1 MIIKRAEKMGFCF
14 GVSGAVDLCEE
25 VIKKNNISKKKMYI
39 LGMLVHNKVVIKD
52 MEDKGF
58 EVLKEEDL
66 LSHKIHLGEND
77 LVIVRAHGTTKE
89 IYKTLDESGCEIFDA
104 TCVFVKRIRN
114 ALIEAENKGNKII
127 FVGDKNHPEVKGIL
141 SFGNNFEV
149 VASFEEFLNFKVAE
163 NKGNKIIFVGDKNH
177 PEVKGILSFG
187 NNFEV
192 VASFEEFLNFK
203 VDSNVNYTLLTQTT
217 FNKEVFF
224 KIKDYILENYNNIE
238 IFSKI
243 CGATY
248 ERQRAVEK
256 LAKECEA
263 IIIVGD
269 KKSSNSKKLYEISKE
284 INEKS
289 YLIEEVDQL
298 NIDWLK
304 NISSVGIT
312 AGASTPEKIEISKEI
327 NEKSYLIE
335 EVDQL
340 NIDWLKNISSVG
352 ITAGASTPEKI
363 IIEIE
368 KFIRGNFDDKH
379 GL

>member
-14 GVSGAVDLCEE
+14 GVSGAIDLCEE

-58 EVLKEEDL
+58 EILKEEDL
-66 LSHKIHLGEND
+66 LARKIHLGKND
-77 LVIVRAHGTTKE
+77 LVVVRAHGTTKE
-89 IYKTLDESGCEIFDA
+89 IYKILDESGCEIFDA

-127 FVGDKNHPEVKGIL
+127 FI
-141 SFGNNFEV
+141 
-149 VASFEEFLNFKVAE
+149 
-163 NKGNKIIFVGDKNH
+163 GDKNH

-203 VDSNVNYTLLTQTT
+203 VDKNINYTLLTQTT

-256 LAKECEA
+256 LAEECEA

-312 AGASTPEKIEISKEI
+312 AGASTPEKI
-327 NEKSYLIE
+327 
-335 EVDQL
+335 
-340 NIDWLKNISSVG
+340 
-352 ITAGASTPEKI
+352 

>member
-14 GVSGAVDLCEE
+14 GVSGAIDLCEE
-25 VIKKNNISKKKMYI
+25 VIKKNNVSKKKMYI

-58 EVLKEEDL
+58 EILKEEDL
-66 LSHKIHLGEND
+66 LAHKIHLGKND
-77 LVIVRAHGTTKE
+77 LVVVRAHGTTKE
-89 IYKTLDESGCEIFDA
+89 IYKILDESGCEIFDA

-127 FVGDKNHPEVKGIL
+127 FI
-141 SFGNNFEV
+141 
-149 VASFEEFLNFKVAE
+149 
-163 NKGNKIIFVGDKNH
+163 GDKNH

-203 VDSNVNYTLLTQTT
+203 VDKNINYTLLTQTT

-248 ERQRAVEK
+248 ERQKAVEK
-256 LAKECEA
+256 LAEECKA

-269 KKSSNSKKLYEISKE
+269 KKSSNTKKLY
-284 INEKS
+284 
-289 YLIEEVDQL
+289 
-298 NIDWLK
+298 
-304 NISSVGIT
+304 
-312 AGASTPEKIEISKEI
+312 EISKEI

>member
-14 GVSGAVDLCEE
+14 GVSGAIDLCEE

-58 EVLKEEDL
+58 EILKEEDL
-66 LSHKIHLGEND
+66 LAHKIRLGKND
-77 LVIVRAHGTTKE
+77 LVVIRAHGTTKE
-89 IYKTLDESGCEIFDA
+89 IYKILDESGCEIFDA

-127 FVGDKNHPEVKGIL
+127 FI
-141 SFGNNFEV
+141 
-149 VASFEEFLNFKVAE
+149 
-163 NKGNKIIFVGDKNH
+163 GDKNH

-203 VDSNVNYTLLTQTT
+203 VDKNINYTLLTQTT

-256 LAKECEA
+256 LAEECKA

-269 KKSSNSKKLYEISKE
+269 KKSSNSKKLY
-284 INEKS
+284 
-289 YLIEEVDQL
+289 
-298 NIDWLK
+298 
-304 NISSVGIT
+304 
-312 AGASTPEKIEISKEI
+312 EISKEI

>member
-14 GVSGAVDLCEE
+14 GVSGAIDLCED
-25 VIKKNNISKKKMYI
+25 VIKKNNVSKKKMYI

-66 LSHKIHLGEND
+66 LSRKIHLGKND
-77 LVIVRAHGTTKE
+77 LVVVRAHGTTKE
-89 IYKTLDESGCEIFDA
+89 IYKILDESGCEIFDA

-127 FVGDKNHPEVKGIL
+127 FI
-141 SFGNNFEV
+141 
-149 VASFEEFLNFKVAE
+149 
-163 NKGNKIIFVGDKNH
+163 GDKNH

-203 VDSNVNYTLLTQTT
+203 VDKNINYTLLTQTT

-256 LAKECEA
+256 LAEECKA

-269 KKSSNSKKLYEISKE
+269 KKSSNSKKLY
-284 INEKS
+284 
-289 YLIEEVDQL
+289 
-298 NIDWLK
+298 
-304 NISSVGIT
+304 
-312 AGASTPEKIEISKEI
+312 EISKEI

>member
-39 LGMLVHNKVVIKD
+39 LGMLVHNKVVIKE
-52 MEDKGF
+52 MENKGF

-66 LSHKIHLGEND
+66 LSHKIHLGKND
-77 LVIVRAHGTTKE
+77 LVIIRAHGTTKE
-89 IYKTLDESGCEIFDA
+89 IYKILDESGCEIFDA

-141 SFGNNFEV
+141 SFG
-149 VASFEEFLNFKVAE
+149 S
-163 NKGNKIIFVGDKNH
+163 
-177 PEVKGILSFG
+177 
-187 NNFEV
+187 NFEV

-203 VDSNVNYTLLTQTT
+203 VDENINYTLLTQTT

-256 LAKECEA
+256 LAKECEV

-269 KKSSNSKKLYEISKE
+269 KKSSNSKKLY
-284 INEKS
+284 
-289 YLIEEVDQL
+289 
-298 NIDWLK
+298 
-304 NISSVGIT
+304 
-312 AGASTPEKIEISKEI
+312 EISKEI

>member
-39 LGMLVHNKVVIKD
+39 LGMLVHNKVIIKD

-58 EVLKEEDL
+58 EILNEEDL
-66 LSHKIHLGEND
+66 LSGKIHLGEND
-77 LVIVRAHGTTKE
+77 LVIIRAHGTTKE
-89 IYKTLDESGCEIFDA
+89 IYKILDESGCEIFDA

-114 ALIEAENKGNKII
+114 ALIEAENKGNR
-127 FVGDKNHPEVKGIL
+127 
-141 SFGNNFEV
+141 
-149 VASFEEFLNFKVAE
+149 
-163 NKGNKIIFVGDKNH
+163 IIFVGDKNH

-203 VDSNVNYTLLTQTT
+203 VDKSINYTLLTQTT
-217 FNKEVFF
+217 FNKEIFF
-224 KIKDYILENYNNIE
+224 KIKDYILEHYNNIE
-238 IFSKI
+238 FFSKI

-256 LAKECEA
+256 LAKECEV

-289 YLIEEVDQL
+289 YLIEEVNQL
-298 NIDWLK
+298 NIGWL
-304 NISSVGIT
+304 
-312 AGASTPEKIEISKEI
+312 A
-327 NEKSYLIE
+327 
-335 EVDQL
+335 
-340 NIDWLKNISSVG
+340 NISSVG

-368 KFIRGNFDDKH
+368 KFIRGNFNDKY

>member
-14 GVSGAVDLCEE
+14 GVSGAIDLCEE
-25 VIKKNNISKKKMYI
+25 VIKKNNVSKKKMYI

-58 EVLKEEDL
+58 EILKEEDL
-66 LSHKIHLGEND
+66 LAHKIHLGKND
-77 LVIVRAHGTTKE
+77 LVVVRAHGTTKE

-127 FVGDKNHPEVKGIL
+127 FI
-141 SFGNNFEV
+141 
-149 VASFEEFLNFKVAE
+149 
-163 NKGNKIIFVGDKNH
+163 GDKNH

-203 VDSNVNYTLLTQTT
+203 VDKNINYTLLTQTT

-256 LAKECEA
+256 LAEECEA

-312 AGASTPEKIEISKEI
+312 AGASTPEKI
-327 NEKSYLIE
+327 
-335 EVDQL
+335 
-340 NIDWLKNISSVG
+340 
-352 ITAGASTPEKI
+352 

>member
-14 GVSGAVDLCEE
+14 GVSGAIDLCEE
-25 VIKKNNISKKKMYI
+25 VIKKNNVSKKKMYI

-58 EVLKEEDL
+58 EILKEEDL
-66 LSHKIHLGEND
+66 LARKIHLGKND
-77 LVIVRAHGTTKE
+77 LVVVRAHGTTKE

-127 FVGDKNHPEVKGIL
+127 FI
-141 SFGNNFEV
+141 
-149 VASFEEFLNFKVAE
+149 
-163 NKGNKIIFVGDKNH
+163 GDKNH

-203 VDSNVNYTLLTQTT
+203 VDKNINYTLLTQTT

-256 LAKECEA
+256 LAEECEA

-312 AGASTPEKIEISKEI
+312 AGASTPEKI
-327 NEKSYLIE
+327 
-335 EVDQL
+335 
-340 NIDWLKNISSVG
+340 
-352 ITAGASTPEKI
+352 

>member
-14 GVSGAVDLCEE
+14 GVSGAIDLCEE

-58 EVLKEEDL
+58 EILKEEDL
-66 LSHKIHLGEND
+66 LARKIHLGKND
-77 LVIVRAHGTTKE
+77 LVVVRAHGTTKE

-127 FVGDKNHPEVKGIL
+127 FI
-141 SFGNNFEV
+141 
-149 VASFEEFLNFKVAE
+149 
-163 NKGNKIIFVGDKNH
+163 GDKNH

-203 VDSNVNYTLLTQTT
+203 VDKNINYTLLTQTT

-256 LAKECEA
+256 LAEECEA

-312 AGASTPEKIEISKEI
+312 AGASTPEKI
-327 NEKSYLIE
+327 
-335 EVDQL
+335 
-340 NIDWLKNISSVG
+340 
-352 ITAGASTPEKI
+352 

>member
-77 LVIVRAHGTTKE
+77 LVIIRAHGTTKE
-89 IYKTLDESGCEIFDA
+89 IYKILDESGCEIFDA

-149 VASFEEFLNFKVAE
+149 VASFEEFLNFKV
-163 NKGNKIIFVGDKNH
+163 
-177 PEVKGILSFG
+177 
-187 NNFEV
+187 
-192 VASFEEFLNFK
+192 
-203 VDSNVNYTLLTQTT
+203 DSNVIYTLLTQTT

-312 AGASTPEKIEISKEI
+312 AGASTPEKI
-327 NEKSYLIE
+327 
-335 EVDQL
+335 
-340 NIDWLKNISSVG
+340 
-352 ITAGASTPEKI
+352 

>member
-14 GVSGAVDLCEE
+14 GVSGAVDLCEK
-25 VIKKNNISKKKMYI
+25 VIQKNNISKKKMYI
-39 LGMLVHNKVVIKD
+39 LGMLVHNKVVIKE
-52 MEDKGF
+52 MENKGF
-58 EVLKEEDL
+58 EILNEDDL
-66 LSHKIHLGEND
+66 LSHKINLKKDD
-77 LVIVRAHGTTKE
+77 LVIIRAHGTTKE
-89 IYKTLDESGCEIFDA
+89 IYKILEESGCEIFDA

-114 ALIEAENKGNKII
+114 ALIESERKGNKII
-127 FVGDKNHPEVKGIL
+127 FVGDKYHPEVKGIL

-149 VASFEEFLNFKVAE
+149 VASFEEFLDFKIE
-163 NKGNKIIFVGDKNH
+163 KDI
-177 PEVKGILSFG
+177 
-187 NNFEV
+187 
-192 VASFEEFLNFK
+192 
-203 VDSNVNYTLLTQTT
+203 NYTLLTQTT
-217 FNKEVFF
+217 FNKEIFF

-256 LAKECEA
+256 LAKECEV

-284 INEKS
+284 INKKS
-289 YLIEEVDQL
+289 YLIEEVNQL
-298 NIDWLK
+298 D
-304 NISSVGIT
+304 
-312 AGASTPEKIEISKEI
+312 I
-327 NEKSYLIE
+327 N
-335 EVDQL
+335 
-340 NIDWLKNISSVG
+340 WLKNISSVG

-368 KFIRGNFDDKH
+368 KFIRGNFDDKY

>member
-14 GVSGAVDLCEE
+14 GVSGAIDLCEE
-25 VIKKNNISKKKMYI
+25 VIKKNNVSKKKMYI

-58 EVLKEEDL
+58 EILKEEDL
-66 LSHKIHLGEND
+66 LAHKIHLGKND
-77 LVIVRAHGTTKE
+77 LVVVRAHGTTKE
-89 IYKTLDESGCEIFDA
+89 IYKILDESGCEIFDA

-127 FVGDKNHPEVKGIL
+127 FI
-141 SFGNNFEV
+141 
-149 VASFEEFLNFKVAE
+149 
-163 NKGNKIIFVGDKNH
+163 GDKNH

-203 VDSNVNYTLLTQTT
+203 VDKNINYTLLTQTT

-256 LAKECEA
+256 LAEECEA

-312 AGASTPEKIEISKEI
+312 AGASTPEKI
-327 NEKSYLIE
+327 
-335 EVDQL
+335 
-340 NIDWLKNISSVG
+340 
-352 ITAGASTPEKI
+352 

>member
-14 GVSGAVDLCEE
+14 GVSGAIDLCEE

-58 EVLKEEDL
+58 EILKEEDL
-66 LSHKIHLGEND
+66 LAHKIHLGKND
-77 LVIVRAHGTTKE
+77 LVVVRAHGTTKE
-89 IYKTLDESGCEIFDA
+89 IYKILDESGCEIFDA

-127 FVGDKNHPEVKGIL
+127 FI
-141 SFGNNFEV
+141 
-149 VASFEEFLNFKVAE
+149 
-163 NKGNKIIFVGDKNH
+163 GDKNH

-203 VDSNVNYTLLTQTT
+203 VDKNINYTLLTQTT

-256 LAKECEA
+256 LAEECEA

-312 AGASTPEKIEISKEI
+312 AGASTPEKI
-327 NEKSYLIE
+327 
-335 EVDQL
+335 
-340 NIDWLKNISSVG
+340 
-352 ITAGASTPEKI
+352 

>member
-66 LSHKIHLGEND
+66 FSHKIHLGQND

-89 IYKTLDESGCEIFDA
+89 IYKILDESGCEIFDA

-149 VASFEEFLNFKVAE
+149 VASFEEFLNFKV
-163 NKGNKIIFVGDKNH
+163 DKN
-177 PEVKGILSFG
+177 I
-187 NNFEV
+187 
-192 VASFEEFLNFK
+192 
-203 VDSNVNYTLLTQTT
+203 NYTLLTQTT

-256 LAKECEA
+256 LAEECEA

-312 AGASTPEKIEISKEI
+312 AGASTPEKI
-327 NEKSYLIE
+327 
-335 EVDQL
+335 
-340 NIDWLKNISSVG
+340 
-352 ITAGASTPEKI
+352 

>member
-14 GVSGAVDLCEE
+14 GVSGAIDLCEE
-25 VIKKNNISKKKMYI
+25 VIKKNNVSKKKMYI

-66 LSHKIHLGEND
+66 LAHKIRLGKND
-77 LVIVRAHGTTKE
+77 LVVVRAHGTTKE
-89 IYKTLDESGCEIFDA
+89 IYKILDESGCEIFDA

-127 FVGDKNHPEVKGIL
+127 FI
-141 SFGNNFEV
+141 
-149 VASFEEFLNFKVAE
+149 
-163 NKGNKIIFVGDKNH
+163 GDKNH

-203 VDSNVNYTLLTQTT
+203 VDKNINYTLLTQTT

-256 LAKECEA
+256 LAEECEA

-312 AGASTPEKIEISKEI
+312 AGASTPEKI
-327 NEKSYLIE
+327 
-335 EVDQL
+335 
-340 NIDWLKNISSVG
+340 
-352 ITAGASTPEKI
+352 